1 MNLKN
6 QIAVLVLSCDKYSD
20 LWPTFFA
27 LFERFWPDCPYDIY
41 LQTNFLVFQESK
53 NVKSLKIGVDKT
65 WSDGLKKSLMN
76 LTKYEYVLILLEDM
90 FLSAIIDD
98 KKLKLITEQFINM
111 DGNFITLINEPKPD
125 KPINKH
131 FGIISKNAMYRST
144 TTAALWKKSVL
155 LDLLVDTESAWQFEK
170 VGSSRSDKY
179 EGFYSVNQ
187 DLFKFVHGV
196 IKGKW
201 TRKAKRDL
209 QKLNVN
215 LYSKRET
222 FSLLAEIKL
231 WSYIRIRKVVLMLVP
246 FGLRRKLLKNN

>member
-1 MNLKN
+1 MDTKKK
-6 QIAVLVLSCDKYSD
+6 IAVLVLSCDKYSD
-20 LWPTFFA
+20 LWPTFFN
-27 LFERFWPDCPYDIY
+27 LFERFWPNCPYDVY
-41 LQTNFLVFQESK
+41 LQTNYLVYQGGK
-53 NVKSLKIGVDKT
+53 NVKSLTIGIDKT

-90 FLSAIIDD
+90 FLSANIDDNTLELIID
-98 KKLKLITEQFINM
+98 QFIIM

-125 KPINKH
+125 RPVNKH

-144 TTAALWKKSVL
+144 TTASLWKQSVL
-155 LDLLVDTESAWQFEK
+155 LDLLDDTENAWQFEK
-170 VGSSRSDKY
+170 VGSKRSDKY

-187 DLFKFVHGV
+187 DVFKFIHGV

-215 LYSKRET
+215 LNSKRET
-222 FSLLAEIKL
+222 FSLLEEIKF
-231 WSYIRIRKVVLMLVP
+231 WSYKRIRKIILMLVP